1 MHVHANFSLIV
12 GNYYKVFF
20 SSDVNHPRY
29 PFARLQFMYIITCFG
44 TCLRHT
50 MLSLILNKSFDC
62 VIRKEEINFT
72 FFSISEINLLFYY
85 LRL

>member
-1 MHVHANFSLIV
+1 MHMHANFSLIV

-20 SSDVNHPRY
+20 SNDVNHPKLRRKYIY
-29 PFARLQFMYIITCFG
+29 PFALLQFMYIITCFG

-72 FFSISEINLLFYY
+72 FFQSLK
-85 LRL
+85 